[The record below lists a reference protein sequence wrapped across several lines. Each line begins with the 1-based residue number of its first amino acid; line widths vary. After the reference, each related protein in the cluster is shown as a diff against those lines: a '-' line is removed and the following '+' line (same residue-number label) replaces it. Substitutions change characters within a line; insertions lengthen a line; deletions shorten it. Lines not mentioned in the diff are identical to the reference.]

1 MKFKYNP
8 YYYPEKC
15 NLKIFYEFDK
25 GLDYEFDK
33 LVILESDKGLLFWD
47 TDSGCSCPTPFDP
60 AENRHNLKLVS
71 YNSFRVLEK
80 ELRNFINNAAEV
92 SLIINK
98 VKNFLK
104 TNNMK
109 P

>member
-33 LVILESDKGLLFWD
+33 LVI
-47 TDSGCSCPTPFDP
+47 
-60 AENRHNLKLVS
+60 
-71 YNSFRVLEK
+71 
-80 ELRNFINNAAEV
+80 
-92 SLIINK
+92 
-98 VKNFLK
+98 
-104 TNNMK
+104 
-109 P
+109 